1 MDKMNKTV
9 LVTGGAGY
17 IGSHTCKML
26 ERNGYFP
33 VTYDNLVYG
42 HKEAVKWGPFEEGNI
57 LDSDRL
63 REVFEKYEPVAV
75 IHFAAFGYVGE
86 SVVDPGKYYTNNVA
100 GTVNLLEMMRSVGC
114 GNVVFS
120 STCATF
126 GVPDALPLT
135 EASPQRPINPYGWSK
150 LMIEQILADYDTAY
164 GIKHVALRYFNAAG
178 ADLDGEI
185 GENHTPETHLIPLVL
200 DAALGKRDKIVV
212 YGNDYET
219 SDGTAIRDYVH
230 VMDLADAHVKSLELL
245 AATGTSDQFNLGSET
260 GTSVK
265 EIIDITASVSDAT
278 VPFEYGPRRD
288 GDPPL
293 LVANAEKAKR
303 ILQWKPRFSDT
314 STIIQ
319 SAYGWHKRQ

>member
-1 MDKMNKTV
+1 MSSLKTI

-17 IGSHTCKML
+17 IGSHTCKVL
-26 ERNGYFP
+26 KRNGYLP

-42 HKEAVKWGPFEEGNI
+42 HKEAVKWGPFEEGDI

-63 REVFEKYEPVAV
+63 REVFDKYEPIAV

-100 GTVNLLEMMRSVGC
+100 GTLNLLEGMRDVGC
-114 GNVVFS
+114 EKIVFS

-126 GVPDALPLT
+126 GIPGALPLT

-164 GIKHVALRYFNAAG
+164 GLKHVALRYFNAAG
-178 ADLDGEI
+178 ADLDGEV

-200 DAALGKRDKIVV
+200 EAALGKREKIVV

-219 SDGTAIRDYVH
+219 PDGTAIRDYVH
-230 VMDLADAHVKSLELL
+230 VMDLADAHVNSLELL
-245 AATGTSDQFNLGSET
+245 ATTGASDQFNLGSET

-265 EIIDITASVSDAT
+265 EIIDITASVSDRR
-278 VPFEYGPRRD
+278 VPFEYGPRRE

-303 ILQWKPRFSDT
+303 TLKWEPQFSDT
-314 STIIQ
+314 ETIIQ
-319 SAYGWHKRQ
+319 SAYAWHKRQ

>member
-1 MDKMNKTV
+1 MKRI

-17 IGSHTCKML
+17 IGSHTCKVL
-26 ERNGYFP
+26 KHNGYLP
-33 VTYDNLVYG
+33 VTYDNLIYG
-42 HKEAVKWGPFEEGNI
+42 HKEAVKWGPFEKGDI

-63 REVFEKYEPVAV
+63 REVFEKYEPFAV

-100 GTVNLLEMMRSVGC
+100 GTVNLLEVMRSIGC
-114 GNVVFS
+114 EKIVFS

-126 GVPDALPLT
+126 GVPGALPLT
-135 EASPQRPINPYGWSK
+135 EASPQRPINPYGRSK
-150 LMIEQILADYDTAY
+150 LMIEQILADYDAAY
-164 GIKHVALRYFNAAG
+164 GLKHVALRYFNAAG
-178 ADLDGEI
+178 ADLDGEL
-185 GENHTPETHLIPLVL
+185 GENHTPETHLIPIVL
-200 DAALGKRDKIVV
+200 EAGLGKRDKIVV
-212 YGNDYET
+212 YGNDYDT

-245 AATGTSDQFNLGSET
+245 AATGASDKFNLGSET

-265 EIIDITASVSDAT
+265 EIIDISASVCGT
-278 VPFEYGPRRD
+278 PVPFEYGPRRE

-293 LVANAEKAKR
+293 LVANAEKARRTLKWEP
-303 ILQWKPRFSDT
+303 QFSDT
-314 STIIQ
+314 LTIIQ

>member
-1 MDKMNKTV
+1 MNNSI

-17 IGSHTCKML
+17 IGSHTCKVL
-26 ERNGYFP
+26 KGNGYLP

-42 HKEAVKWGPFEEGNI
+42 HKEAVKWGPFEEGDI

-63 REVFEKYEPVAV
+63 REVFEQYKPSAV

-100 GTVNLLEMMRSVGC
+100 GTVNLLELMRSVGC
-114 GNVVFS
+114 EKIVFS

-126 GVPDALPLT
+126 GIPDALPLT

-164 GIKHVALRYFNAAG
+164 GLKHVALRYFNAAG
-178 ADLDGEI
+178 ADLDGET

-200 DAALGKRDKIVV
+200 EAALGKREKIVV
-212 YGNDYET
+212 YGNDYQT

-265 EIIDITASVSDAT
+265 EIIDITASVSDT
-278 VPFEYGPRRD
+278 RVPFEYGPRRD

-303 ILQWKPRFSDT
+303 ILLWKPRFSET

-319 SAYGWHKRQ
+319 SAYDWHKRQ